1 MNFEQAIKIVKK
13 RYGLLTSYLD
23 ARTGKIMTVVK
34 AENELRAIP
43 EVPWPEWG
51 ISLFHT
57 DIIELADERIT
68 VENLVRRK
76 NPELF
81 EAGRMGG
88 TETAKRGPEYFRRLQ
103 SKRKVRAGGRPPKEG
118 AEE

>member
-1 MNFEQAIKIVKK
+1 MNFEQAIKTVKK

-43 EVPWPEWG
+43 EVTWPEWG
-51 ISLFHT
+51 ISLFHS
-57 DIIELADERIT
+57 DIIELAEDRISI
-68 VENLVRRK
+68 ESLVRRK

-81 EAGRMGG
+81 ERGRMGG
-88 TETAKRGPEYFRRLQ
+88 KETAKRGPEYFRRLQ
-103 SKRKVRAGGRPPKEG
+103 SRRKVRAGGRPPKEG
-118 AEE
+118 GEL